1 MEDGKEFTARYFHNL
16 SRKVPGKKL
25 KQLKFLLQDVM
36 QNAVL
41 RDKTFLEVITELQ
54 TQNILQRSHLK
65 QQDGHLLCE
74 IFDALS
80 LTELANGICQDFEIE
95 RGNIYILQ
103 LLATFFTILSTFCLG
118 TNVELY
124 SNSINIVCCAGRVE
138 IQIEI

>member
-16 SRKVPGKKL
+16 SRQVPDKKL

-41 RDKTFLEVITELQ
+41 RDKRFLEVITELQ

-95 RGNIYILQ
+95 RGNIYTLQ
-103 LLATFFTILSTFCLG
+103 L
-118 TNVELY
+118 
-124 SNSINIVCCAGRVE
+124 
-138 IQIEI
+138 